1 VNAQIYREGAGAGG
15 LPLPRKSLSALTI
28 IVALL
33 AFIALVLSP
42 MLLAFAAGNHGVAGV
57 WRLVKEGG
65 LVWMGPVLLLDLAVP
80 ITLAVL
86 GAFVMRGKKVPPFLL
101 LVGSALPF
109 AIGLLG
115 AFVGQR
121 TVFDAISGESVDPE
135 QKIRIMAE
143 GAAET
148 MANDILAGFVTCGCA
163 IVACAAAA
171 AAAASIDVAMA
182 SRGAKSGRAG
192 LFGAGA
198 VGGAW
203 LLASIVLAAI
213 RIRHVGPLVAFPVL
227 IVATIVPFAI
237 MAGRSAS
244 LLRGWHDRTEA
255 SRMLAA
261 TAVAGLCATLAVL
274 AFERA
279 ALASVTARA
288 LHAIAGESVDPSQQ
302 ARILFEAVQGRRFST
317 LACIAHGV
325 LGLATF
331 AAALAPGIGGGP
343 QGARHPLTPSV
354 GIAAVVAVALLCGTL
369 GLSCSRSR
377 AAKVVAAAGDAVA
390 PAGVALP
397 TVRGTFSHRGEG
409 PRYGGGRIVIGPGG
423 AELEKG
429 EEVTLHGGCAS
440 SSSSAGGAGSGFAVY
455 GDRSVTSTQLVEVLK
470 ARGCETPSLVFVA
483 RRDHDPAID
492 AQLGEMAAYL
502 GSVAYVQATVAIDPP
517 GRGEDVLLVRS
528 VAGDA
533 IEVDGK
539 RVAIPMPPGASFDHH
554 AGRVQ
559 AVRYAFQ
566 PTDTIERMLRIVVD
580 VREAFGG
587 RLETS
592 TTVIDIGMPPRP
604 PRDTSGDLG
613 GLGGIALGNF
623 GGRGKPPSLRQGA
636 TQVNG
641 RLPPEVIQRIVRQQ
655 FGRFRLCYENGLRT
669 DPKLTGRVAVKFVI
683 DRSGSVTSAQDGG
696 SDLPN
701 AGVVSCVVRAF
712 GNLSFPQ
719 PEGGIVTVVYPLVFS
734 PGE

>member
-1 VNAQIYREGAGAGG
+1 MNAHIYREGGGGGGG

-28 IVALL
+28 IVAVL
-33 AFIALVLSP
+33 AFVALSLSP
-42 MLLAFAAGNHGVAGV
+42 MLLALAGGNHGAGGV

-65 LVWMGPVLLLDLAVP
+65 VVWMGLVLLLDLLVP

-101 LVGSALPF
+101 LLGSALPF
-109 AIGLLG
+109 GIGLLG

-121 TVFDAISGESVDPE
+121 SVFDAISGESVDPE

-182 SRGAKSGRAG
+182 SRGAKPGRAG

-198 VGGAW
+198 VGGVW
-203 LLASIVLAAI
+203 LLASIVLAVI
-213 RIRHVGPLVAFPVL
+213 RFRHAGALVAFPVL

-244 LLRGWHDRTEA
+244 VLRGWQDRAEA

-261 TAVAGLCATLAVL
+261 TAIAGVCAMLAVL

-279 ALASVTARA
+279 AQASVTAHA
-288 LHAIAGESVDPSQQ
+288 LQAISGESVDPSQQ
-302 ARILFEAVQGRRFST
+302 ARILLEAVQGRRFGT
-317 LACIAHGV
+317 LACLVHGV

-331 AAALAPGIGGGP
+331 AAALAPGIGAGP
-343 QGARHPLTPSV
+343 QGARHPLTPSL
-354 GIAAVVAVALLCGTL
+354 GIAALVAIALLCGTL

-377 AAKVVAAAGDAVA
+377 SAKLVAAAGDAVA
-390 PAGVALP
+390 PSGVALP

-409 PRYGGGRIVIGPGG
+409 PRYGAGRIVIGPSG

-429 EEVTLHGGCAS
+429 SDVTPGHGGCAS
-440 SSSSAGGAGSGFAVY
+440 SSSTSGGSAFAVF
-455 GDRSVTSTQLVEVLK
+455 GDRSVTATQLVEILK
-470 ARGCETPSLVFVA
+470 ARGCEAPSLVFVA

-502 GSVAYVQATVAIDPP
+502 GSVAYVQATVSIDPP
-517 GRGEDVLLVRS
+517 GHGEDVVQVRS
-528 VAGDA
+528 VADDA
-533 IEVDGK
+533 IEVEGQ
-539 RVAIPMPPGASFDHH
+539 RVAIPMPPGTSFDHRS
-554 AGRVQ
+554 GRVST
-559 AVRYAFQ
+559 VRYAFQ
-566 PTDTIERMLRIVVD
+566 PTDTIERMLRIVAG
-580 VREAFGG
+580 VRDAFGWQ
-587 RLETS
+587 LETS
-592 TTVIDIGMPPRP
+592 TTVIDIGMPPRAP
-604 PRDTSGDLG
+604 KDTSGDLG
-613 GLGGIALGNF
+613 GLGLG
-623 GGRGKPPSLRQGA
+623 
-636 TQVNG
+636 V
-641 RLPPEVIQRIVRQQ
+641 
-655 FGRFRLCYENGLRT
+655 
-669 DPKLTGRVAVKFVI
+669 
-683 DRSGSVTSAQDGG
+683 
-696 SDLPN
+696 
-701 AGVVSCVVRAF
+701 
-712 GNLSFPQ
+712 
-719 PEGGIVTVVYPLVFS
+719 VFS

>member
-1 VNAQIYREGAGAGG
+1 MNAHIYREGGEAGG
-15 LPLPRKSLSALTI
+15 LPLPRKNLPALTI
-28 IVALL
+28 IVAVL
-33 AFIALVLSP
+33 AFVALILSP
-42 MLLAFAAGNHGVAGV
+42 MLLGFAAGRHGVAGA

-65 LVWMGPVLLLDLAVP
+65 IVWTGPVLLLNFVVPIALAV
-80 ITLAVL
+80 I

-101 LVGSALPF
+101 LLGAALPF

-115 AFVGQR
+115 ALVGQM
-121 TVFDAISGESVDPE
+121 TVFGAISGESVDPE

-182 SRGAKSGRAG
+182 SRGAKPGRAG
-192 LFGAGA
+192 LIGAA
-198 VGGAW
+198 ALGGAW
-203 LLASIVLAAI
+203 LVASIVLAAI
-213 RIRHVGPLVAFPVL
+213 RFRHAGALVAFPVL

-279 ALASVTARA
+279 AQASVTAQA
-288 LHAIAGESVDPSQQ
+288 LQAIAGESVDPSQQ
-302 ARILFEAVQGRRFST
+302 ARILFEAVQGRRFGT
-317 LACIAHGV
+317 LACILHGG

-331 AAALAPGIGGGP
+331 AAAIAPGIGGGP
-343 QGARHPLTPSV
+343 QGTRHPLTPSL
-354 GIAAVVAVALLCGTL
+354 GIAALVAIAMLGGTL
-369 GLSCSRSR
+369 SLSSSRSR
-377 AAKVVAAAGDAVA
+377 TAKLVAASGDAVA
-390 PAGVALP
+390 PPGVTLP
-397 TVRGTFSHRGEG
+397 TVRGTFSTRGGG
-409 PRYGGGRIVIGPGG
+409 PRYGAERIVIGPAG

-429 EEVTLHGGCAS
+429 AGKCAAS
-440 SSSSAGGAGSGFAVY
+440 SNNPGSAAFSVY
-455 GDRSVTSTQLVEVLK
+455 GDRNVTATQLVEILK
-470 ARGCETPSLVFVA
+470 ARGCEDPSLVFVA

-502 GSVAYVQATVAIDPP
+502 GSVAYVPATVTIDLPS
-517 GRGEDVLLVRS
+517 RHEDVVEVRS
-528 VAGDA
+528 VDDA

-539 RVAIPMPPGASFDHH
+539 RVAFPIPPETSFDHRS
-554 AGRVQ
+554 GRVST
-559 AVRYAFQ
+559 VRYAFQ
-566 PTDTIERMLRIVVD
+566 PTDTIERMLRIVVG
-580 VREAFGG
+580 VRDAFGY
-587 RLETS
+587 RLES
-592 TTVIDIGMPPRP
+592 ATTLIDIGMPPRP
-604 PRDTSGDLG
+604 PKNTDFALGGFG
-613 GLGGIALGNF
+613 GLGLGNT
-623 GGRGKPPSLRQGA
+623 GGSPKGKAPTLRQGA

-641 RLPPEVIQRIVRQQ
+641 RLPPEVIQRIVRQN
-655 FGRFRLCYENGLRT
+655 FGRLRLCYENGLRT
-669 DPKLTGRVAVKFVI
+669 DPKLAGRVSVKFVI
-683 DRSGSVTSAQDGG
+683 DRSGSVSTAQDGG

-712 GNLSFPQ
+712 GKLTFPQ
-719 PEGGIVTVVYPLVFS
+719 PEGGIVTVVYPIIFS